1 MVHFTSPDFLFNIR
15 HLLQSWSLLIIYV
28 VPVRNYKDCLLIA
41 LISTDYVRGYYHAA
55 AFAASRLLIIF
66 PLNKLVFEQ
75 KFEPSFEHPT
85 LQGRGQSLNLVLQ
98 IFDHLRGRPYH
109 ISEQHL
115 VLEY

>member
-55 AFAASRLLIIF
+55 AFVASRLLIIF

-75 KFEPSFEHPT
+75 KFEPSFDHPSF
-85 LQGRGQSLNLVLQ
+85 QPEIRNSSWWEKVAPVRRGH
-98 IFDHLRGRPYH
+98 DDK
-109 ISEQHL
+109 
-115 VLEY
+115 

>member
-85 LQGRGQSLNLVLQ
+85 L
-98 IFDHLRGRPYH
+98 
-109 ISEQHL
+109 
-115 VLEY
+115 

>member
-55 AFAASRLLIIF
+55 AFAASRLFIIF
-66 PLNKLVFEQ
+66 PFNPDYALEK
-75 KFEPSFEHPT
+75 T
-85 LQGRGQSLNLVLQ
+85 QGKSN
-98 IFDHLRGRPYH
+98 
-109 ISEQHL
+109 
-115 VLEY
+115 VLEWFHNPKNHALLFLFNAILSTSLSGDFYKLNI